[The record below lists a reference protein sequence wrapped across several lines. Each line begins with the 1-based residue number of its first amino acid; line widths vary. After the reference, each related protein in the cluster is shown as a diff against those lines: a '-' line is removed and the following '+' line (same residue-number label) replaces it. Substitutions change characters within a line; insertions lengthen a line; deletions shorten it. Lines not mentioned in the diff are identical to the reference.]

1 MVPPAMVQDLRH
13 GCELDL
19 VILGGPFGRSLDMGL
34 SENVG
39 LIFPMIASHFS

>member
-1 MVPPAMVQDLRH
+1 MVIFYSFLYVYQMVAAYFQTNSFED
-13 GCELDL
+13 
-19 VILGGPFGRSLDMGL
+19 VGL